1 MAFLDS
7 TKTKPGII
15 SFLSKNSW
23 ILTAL
28 ILLVALLMIVPNI
41 SGGIWEDEFITYKEA
56 VLGDPVAL
64 TGKPATILDV
74 QPMLARLGHLVV
86 GEAWGIRLPSI
97 LFGLGTI
104 FFIGLLAN
112 DLFGKEVKYLAM
124 IIATFSPI
132 LIEFSGEG
140 RPYTALSF
148 WGIAFLYMLN
158 RQLMKET
165 VSTSASLVVI
175 SVFGLLTRLTFLG
188 QLAIGAVFY
197 LLKKRKLTKY
207 SLAIIIL
214 VTPFVI
220 RSLMEIFAY
229 DTISTKLT
237 DAGQPV
243 EVLNFTIRT
252 LFSFTFGYNTF
263 QIPDLTMSRNIPI
276 QQLVRDNLLI
286 FSSIALIALGFLIG
300 FFILLKKQPKNTALL
315 LTYILVPS
323 AFTFL
328 MAQTGYTV
336 IREKFLIAALGAYL
350 ILIAAMFRE
359 ILRFK
364 PGYIT
369 AAAYVFVIGL
379 GFYNFY
385 FHADTHSRRMMIPEL
400 NSKVLTDIGENDVL
414 VSYTSLYQEPHYY
427 TVADTHSLSIIV
439 YDKATDDNG
448 FTRLSEE
455 ILNSSTGNKIF
466 LIDDTTKRHLK
477 DSNAIIMNA
486 FKSKRDWSRTKFGR
500 NLSLYVF
507 E

>member
-1 MAFLDS
+1 MAIS
-7 TKTKPGII
+7 NNKPTHTRII
-15 SFLSKNSW
+15 SFLSKNDW

-28 ILLVALLMIVPNI
+28 ILLVALLMIIPNI

-64 TGKPATILDV
+64 TGKPATLLDV
-74 QPMLARLGHLVV
+74 QPMLARLGHHLV

-104 FFIGLLAN
+104 FFVGLLAN
-112 DLFGKEVKYLAM
+112 DLFGKEVKFLAM
-124 IIATFSPI
+124 IIATFSPL

-140 RPYTALSF
+140 RPYTALAF

-158 RQLMKET
+158 RQMMKET
-165 VSTSASLVVI
+165 ISTSASLVVI

-197 LLKKRKLTKY
+197 LLKKRKLSKY
-207 SLAIIIL
+207 SIAIIII
-214 VTPFVI
+214 VIPFVI
-220 RSLMEIFAY
+220 RSLMEVFAY
-229 DTISTKLT
+229 DTISTKLNDT
-237 DAGQPV
+237 GQPV
-243 EVLNFTIRT
+243 ELINFTIRT

-263 QIPDLTMSRNIPI
+263 QIPDLSMSRNIPI
-276 QQLVRDNLLI
+276 QQLVSDNLLT
-286 FSSIALIALGFLIG
+286 FSSIALITLGFFVG
-300 FFILLKKQPKNTALL
+300 FFMLIKKQPKNTALL

-328 MAQTGYTV
+328 VAQTGYTV

-359 ILRFK
+359 LFRFK
-364 PGYIT
+364 SGYLVG
-369 AAAYVFVIGL
+369 AAYVLVIGL

-400 NSKVLTDIGENDVL
+400 NSKVLKNISENDIL
-414 VSYTSLYQEPHYY
+414 VSYTSLYQEPDYY
-427 TVADTHSLSIIV
+427 TVANKHSLSVIV
-439 YDKATDDNG
+439 YDKATDNHG
-448 FTRLSEE
+448 FTRISEQ
-455 ILNSSTGNKIF
+455 ILNDSTGNKIF

-477 DSNAIIMNA
+477 DTNAIIINS
-486 FKSKRDWSRTKFGR
+486 FKSKREWKRTKFGR